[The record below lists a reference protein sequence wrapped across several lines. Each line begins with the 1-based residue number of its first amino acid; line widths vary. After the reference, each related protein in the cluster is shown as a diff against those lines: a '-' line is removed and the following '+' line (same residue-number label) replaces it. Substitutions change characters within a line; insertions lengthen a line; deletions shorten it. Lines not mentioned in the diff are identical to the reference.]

1 MSEPMSESM
10 PSPSSEWSDESVEKQ
25 FSTVF
30 ETHIFALDES
40 ISSHSRR
47 ESSDRRKDTKS
58 ANIETKTDFNSKYC
72 SKREPKEQKTTQ
84 RFQSES
90 RMTHDLTFG
99 SVLGDYCLALSPM
112 EASVESS
119 VVLKRKLDSQLSSR
133 EDRSHETIDE
143 SIKECVEDM
152 MSAIVGTKLGDNSLM
167 DDMSDEFWDDLD
179 ITSGDTDVKSASV
192 EELTTTSAE
201 SELSFKQRF
210 ELLLTQ
216 MSAKRE
222 EQTIDVSDMA
232 AKLMSHLDSINDA
245 IIGLNER
252 FTQSFDPKI

>member
-1 MSEPMSESM
+1 
-10 PSPSSEWSDESVEKQ
+10 
-25 FSTVF
+25 
-30 ETHIFALDES
+30 
-40 ISSHSRR
+40 SRR

-58 ANIETKTDFNSKYC
+58 SNIETKTDFNSKYC

-84 RFQSES
+84 RFETES

-112 EASVESS
+112 EGTVESS
-119 VVLKRKLDSQLSSR
+119 VVLKRKLDSELSSR

-143 SIKECVEDM
+143 MIKECVEDL